1 VIARTHLTASASAAL
16 LLAGCGGGSKGA
28 QTSLNIAPVVP
39 ACRAATVKLAR
50 IAGAQ
55 RRAQAAGD
63 QHTIA
68 HSIIATGAVLKQLA
82 RRLSRPPDSH
92 LRGRAKLASHLR
104 IEARELHA
112 LGIAIEHHNRTAAN
126 AIKAQ
131 LARTSQNVR
140 TAASTAGIA
149 RCG

>member
-1 VIARTHLTASASAAL
+1 LTVGVSAAL
-16 LLAGCGGGSKGA
+16 LLAGCGDGSKGA

-39 ACRAATVKLAR
+39 ACRAATAKLAR

-55 RRAQAAGD
+55 RRARAAGD
-63 QHTIA
+63 PHAIA

-82 RRLSRPPDSH
+82 HRLSQPPNSH
-92 LRGRAKLASHLR
+92 LRGRAKLAAHLR

-112 LGIAIEHHNRTAAN
+112 LGTAIEHHNHTAAN

-131 LARTSQNVR
+131 LDRTSQNVR
-140 TAASTAGIA
+140 TAARTAGIA

>member
-1 VIARTHLTASASAAL
+1 MSAALL
-16 LLAGCGGGSKGA
+16 LLAGCGGGSKGP

-39 ACRAATVKLAR
+39 ACRAATVKLGR

-55 RRAQAAGD
+55 RQARAAGD
-63 QHTIA
+63 QHAIA
-68 HSIIATGAVLKQLA
+68 HGVIATGAVLKQLA
-82 RRLSRPPDSH
+82 RRLSRPPHSH
-92 LRGRAKLASHLR
+92 LPGRAKLAAHLR

-112 LGIAIEHHNRTAAN
+112 LGIAIEHHNHTAAN

-131 LARTSQNVR
+131 LDRTSQDVR
-140 TAASTAGIA
+140 TAARTAGIA